1 MDFKYLEHT
10 ADAEFIAYGH
20 TVGEAFVNA
29 ARAMA
34 NIMIDPAKVK
44 PEVEK
49 AVELSGDALD
59 TLLYDWLS
67 ELLYVFE
74 VDRIVFSRFEARVA
88 PQGGEYRLEAKIWG
102 EPVARHPDIS
112 MHIKAV
118 TFHDLRFEKRI
129 IYMRPKCYWTFDRMI
144 LHGSCG

>member
-10 ADAEFIAYGH
+10 ADAEFIAYGG
-20 TVGEAFVNA
+20 TVDDTFVNA

-34 NIMIDPAKVK
+34 GLVIDPADVK

-49 AVELSGDALD
+49 RVELTGDALD

-67 ELLYVFE
+67 ELLYVSE
-74 VDRIVFSRFEARVA
+74 VDRIVFSGFEVHIA
-88 PQGGEYRLEAKIWG
+88 PEGGGYRLEAKVLG
-102 EPVARHPDIS
+102 EPIERHPDVF

-118 TFHDLRFEKRI
+118 TFHDLRFEKKDNYYEAQVLLDI
-129 IYMRPKCYWTFDRMI
+129 
-144 LHGSCG
+144 

>member
-1 MDFKYLEHT
+1 MDFLYLEHT

-20 TVGEAFVNA
+20 TVDEAFVNA

-34 NIMIDPAKVK
+34 GIVIDPAKVR

-67 ELLYVFE
+67 ELLYIFE
-74 VDRIVFSRFEARVA
+74 VDHIVFSRFEVHVA
-88 PQGGEYRLEAKIWG
+88 PQDAGYRLEAKVWG
-102 EPVARHPDIS
+102 EPVSRHPDVF

-118 TFHDLRFEKRI
+118 TFHDLRFEKKDN
-129 IYMRPKCYWTFDRMI
+129 IYEAQVLLDI
-144 LHGSCG
+144 

>member
-1 MDFKYLEHT
+1 MDFQYLEHT

-20 TVGEAFVNA
+20 TVDEAFVNA

-34 NIMIDPAKVK
+34 GLVIDPAKVK

-49 AVELSGDALD
+49 SVELPGDALD

-67 ELLYVFE
+67 ELLYIFE
-74 VDRIVFSRFEARVA
+74 VDHIVYSRFQVHVTPHEGGYTLEARV
-88 PQGGEYRLEAKIWG
+88 WG
-102 EPVARHPDIS
+102 ESVSRHPDIS

-118 TFHDLRFEKRI
+118 TFHDLRFEKRDN
-129 IYMRPKCYWTFDRMI
+129 IYEAQVLLDI
-144 LHGSCG
+144 